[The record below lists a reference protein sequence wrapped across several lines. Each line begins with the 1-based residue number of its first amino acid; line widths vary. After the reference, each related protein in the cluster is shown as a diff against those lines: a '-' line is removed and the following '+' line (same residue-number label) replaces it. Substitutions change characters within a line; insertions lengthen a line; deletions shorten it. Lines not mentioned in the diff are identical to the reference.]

1 MPWLWNSKGT
11 GLWGVWVSVV
21 VEKGWL
27 PRLWRVCMNKMKIII
42 ELAVHV
48 VHDWGIL
55 VVTRG
60 RVSVGWGVIC
70 RNPWFIMINCHGTRL
85 IARKQLT
92 SPSLSPQ
99 EIWPC
104 HKSHRKCASRIQETQ
119 QRTQLWGRKLMTR
132 HTNPSCSYHSQILT
146 NPRKEGGYIHC
157 KMYCVYW
164 LN

>member
-1 MPWLWNSKGT
+1 MERLGQCCRRERLIAKTLKSVHEQDEDYYWISRPCCTWLKYIS
-11 GLWGVWVSVV
+11 SDR
-21 VEKGWL
+21 L
-27 PRLWRVCMNKMKIII
+27 PL
-42 ELAVHV
+42 
-48 VHDWGIL
+48 IL
-55 VVTRG
+55 EAAFF
-60 RVSVGWGVIC
+60 VGWGVIC
-70 RNPWFIMINCHGTRL
+70 RNPWFMMINCHGTRL

-146 NPRKEGGYIHC
+146 NPRWGGGG
-157 KMYCVYW
+157 VYSL
-164 LN
+164 LNALCFIG